1 MNDLILKG
9 GFVRVG
15 KYKVTDHA
23 SKGEAVHHKSIVLSK
38 LTRLEGPVVQYV
50 NAEGQVLLVPEG
62 L

>member
-38 LTRLEGPVVQYV
+38 LTRLVGPVEQYV
-50 NAEGQVLLVPEG
+50 NADGLVLLVPAEE
-62 L
+62 